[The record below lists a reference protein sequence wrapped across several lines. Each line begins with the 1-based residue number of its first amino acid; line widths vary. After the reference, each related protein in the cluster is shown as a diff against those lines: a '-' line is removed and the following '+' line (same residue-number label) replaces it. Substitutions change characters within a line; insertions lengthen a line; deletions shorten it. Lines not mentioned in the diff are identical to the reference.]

1 MTAILDLL
9 LSRPLGWIINICYQ
23 LVGSY
28 GLAIILF
35 TLITKI
41 LLLPLAI
48 KQQKSSAA
56 MLRMRPKEEQ
66 IRKKY
71 ANNKDK
77 LNEEIMKLYQEEHYN
92 PMTSGC
98 LPMLIQLPI
107 LYALYRVVYRP
118 LTYIMGLGSET
129 VGKIAEALGIQG
141 AANNNMLELQI
152 AKDMAHNM
160 DKLSFLGDVEVVDF
174 NFFGI
179 DLTQTPHFSMSDP
192 MWGMSILWVLPILA
206 FWTSAGV
213 SYLTTRVNPMS
224 SSMGNGM
231 KIYSMIAMPVMSLWF
246 AFMWPSAMS
255 LYWVAQ
261 NVIMALQTVFL
272 NIAYN
277 PKRLAEKMEAD
288 AKAGKKSNRQLKREA
303 KQEAYQK
310 RLAQAQAIMAEREK
324 QKKLNEQEKRK

>member
-1 MTAILDLL
+1 MTAIFDLI
-9 LSRPLGWIINICYQ
+9 LSRPLGWIISICYQ

-71 ANNKDK
+71 ANNKEK
-77 LNEEIMKLYQEEHYN
+77 LNEELMKLYQEENYN

-118 LTYIMGLGSET
+118 LTYIMGLSSET
-129 VGKIAEALGIQG
+129 VTKIAETLGVQTQ
-141 AANNNMLELQI
+141 ANNNMLELML
-152 AKDMAHNM
+152 AKEMPANM
-160 DKLSFLGDVEVVDF
+160 DKLSFLGNVEPVRFD
-174 NFFGI
+174 FFGI
-179 DLTQTPHFSMSDP
+179 DLTQTPTFDMSAP
-192 MWGMSILWVLPILA
+192 MWGMSVLWVLPILA
-206 FWTSAGV
+206 FLTSAAF
-213 SYLTTRVNPMS
+213 SYFTTKVNPMS

-231 KIYSMIAMPVMSLWF
+231 KIYSMVAMPLMSLWF
-246 AFMWPSAMS
+246 AFMWPSAMA

-261 NVIMALQTVFL
+261 NLIMILQTLFL
-272 NIAYN
+272 NVVYN
-277 PKRLAEKMEAD
+277 PKRIAEKMEEQAQ
-288 AKAGKKSNRQLKREA
+288 AGKKSNRQLKKEA
-303 KQEAYQK
+303 KQQAYQK

-324 QKKLNEQEKRK
+324 QKKLQEKNKD

>member
-107 LYALYRVVYRP
+107 LYALYRPSAGGDSMEDTPIELCRFEGCVFGTPTPVVNPSAVAPMTWSQQIGYRFVVWQDS
-118 LTYIMGLGSET
+118 TFLGKAVS
-129 VGKIAEALGIQG
+129 K
-141 AANNNMLELQI
+141 AANLR
-152 AKDMAHNM
+152 
-160 DKLSFLGDVEVVDF
+160 SFHV
-174 NFFGI
+174 
-179 DLTQTPHFSMSDP
+179 
-192 MWGMSILWVLPILA
+192 
-206 FWTSAGV
+206 TS
-213 SYLTTRVNPMS
+213 
-224 SSMGNGM
+224 
-231 KIYSMIAMPVMSLWF
+231 
-246 AFMWPSAMS
+246 
-255 LYWVAQ
+255 
-261 NVIMALQTVFL
+261 
-272 NIAYN
+272 
-277 PKRLAEKMEAD
+277 
-288 AKAGKKSNRQLKREA
+288 SN
-303 KQEAYQK
+303 
-310 RLAQAQAIMAEREK
+310 
-324 QKKLNEQEKRK
+324 